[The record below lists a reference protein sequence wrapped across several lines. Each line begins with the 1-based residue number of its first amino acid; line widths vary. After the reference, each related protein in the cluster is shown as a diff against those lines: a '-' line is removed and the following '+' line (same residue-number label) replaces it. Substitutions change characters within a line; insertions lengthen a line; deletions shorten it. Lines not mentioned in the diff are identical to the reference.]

1 MFLRVF
7 VNGGLSSY
15 YIINV
20 SKTIIN
26 HPFGNG
32 KHPTYWSWFG
42 RWCKWHCFT
51 HITHQQGPL
60 LWFLSDFT
68 DIRLAQWWQS
78 TPWNPGEKT
87 PVTEVTTSSHNFL
100 FGACLILPFIRIH
113 LGIIIIPTDELIF
126 FRGVGWNHQPK
137 NMDNGWFWLIGF
149 LGILPTIVRIY
160 CNEDITSKIWGL
172 AMKSRGITN
181 NTHETV
187 IDVARLSDSWFVS
200 KPQKTLR
207 FLGIYPLVICYS
219 LLLKMT
225 IEIVEFPIE
234 IVEFPIE
241 IVEFPIE
248 IVEFP
253 IENGDFPIRFL

>member
-1 MFLRVF
+1 
-7 VNGGLSSY
+7 
-15 YIINV
+15 
-20 SKTIIN
+20 
-26 HPFGNG
+26 
-32 KHPTYWSWFG
+32 
-42 RWCKWHCFT
+42 
-51 HITHQQGPL
+51 
-60 LWFLSDFT
+60 
-68 DIRLAQWWQS
+68 
-78 TPWNPGEKT
+78 
-87 PVTEVTTSSHNFL
+87 
-100 FGACLILPFIRIH
+100 
-113 LGIIIIPTDELIF
+113 
-126 FRGVGWNHQPK
+126 
-137 NMDNGWFWLIGF
+137 LIGF